1 MRRFF
6 VDIENLDQES
16 ITLPVDESKH
26 AAKVL
31 RMKTGHQ
38 MELVNGKGLVFT
50 GEITDDQPKAVEVK
64 RIDLKKE
71 NRDKH
76 HIHIAIAPTKNNDR
90 LEWFLEKAT
99 ELGIHE
105 ITPILCSNSE
115 RKKIK
120 PERLEKI
127 IVSAMKQSKRLFL
140 PKLNPLISVDKFLSS
155 HPNGLIAHCYE
166 EEDRNISIQ
175 SVLHSNANLWQTDN
189 LPILIG
195 PEGDF
200 SLNEVKKALENGY
213 QAVTLGKTRLRTETA
228 GVYACMNVKLYFE
241 EFFEAKQ

>member
-1 MRRFF
+1 MRRFYI
-6 VDIENLDQES
+6 DIDTLDQAE
-16 ITLPVDESKH
+16 ITLPTDESKH

-31 RMKTGHQ
+31 RMLSGDK
-38 MELVNGKGLVFT
+38 MEIVNGTGVVFT
-50 GEITDDQPKAVEVK
+50 GEITDSVPKAVVVK
-64 RIDLKKE
+64 RIDFHKAIQ
-71 NRDKH
+71 DKH

-90 LEWFLEKAT
+90 FEWFLEKAT

-105 ITPILCSNSE
+105 ITPILCKNAE

-120 PERLEKI
+120 NERFNKI
-127 IVSAMKQSKRLFL
+127 LVSAMKQSKRLFI
-140 PKLNPLISVDKFLSS
+140 PKLNELTSIEEFIKQ

-166 EEDRNISIQ
+166 EEERNTTIQ
-175 SVLHSNANLWQTDN
+175 KQLELDSNKWIGHNT
-189 LPILIG
+189 PILIG

-200 SLNEVKKALENGY
+200 TLNEVKKAIENGY

-241 EFFEAKQ
+241 ER

>member
-1 MRRFF
+1 MRRFYI
-6 VDIENLDQES
+6 DIVSLDQDEV
-16 ITLPVDESKH
+16 TLPPDESKH

-31 RMKTGHQ
+31 RMMPGDQ
-38 MELVNGKGLVFT
+38 MEIVNGTGVVFT
-50 GEITDDQPKAVEVK
+50 GEITDSAPKAVLVK
-64 RIDLKKE
+64 KIGFHQAKQ
-71 NRDKH
+71 DKH

-90 LEWFLEKAT
+90 FEWFLEKAT

-105 ITPILCSNSE
+105 ITPILCKNAE

-120 PERLEKI
+120 HERFQKI
-127 IVSAMKQSKRLFL
+127 LVAAMKQSKRLFI
-140 PKLNPLISVDKFLSS
+140 PKLNELTSVDDFIKE

-166 EEDRNISIQ
+166 EEERNTTIQ
-175 SVLHSNANLWQTDN
+175 QQLQLDANKWTEQNT
-189 LPILIG
+189 PILIG

-200 SLNEVKKALENGY
+200 TLNEVKKALKNGY

-241 EFFEAKQ
+241 EEVE

>member
-6 VDIENLDQES
+6 VDIGNLDQEI

-31 RMKTGHQ
+31 RMRIGHQ
-38 MELVNGKGLVFT
+38 MELVNGKGVVFT
-50 GEITDDQPKAVEVK
+50 GEITDDQPKAVEVRK
-64 RIDLKKE
+64 VNLIEEKP
-71 NRDKH
+71 DKH

-120 PERLEKI
+120 PERLQKI
-127 IVSAMKQSKRLFL
+127 LVSAMKQSKRLFL
-140 PKLNPLISVDKFLSS
+140 PKLNQLTSIDDFLDK
-155 HPNGLIAHCYE
+155 HPIGLIAHCYE
-166 EEDRNISIQ
+166 EEDKNTSIQ
-175 SVLHSNANLWQTDN
+175 LELQKNANRWQSKNT
-189 LPILIG
+189 PILIG

-241 EFFEAKQ
+241 EFFKAKH